1 MVVQTWGR
9 VLVPTQGIC
18 LRLSLSPSVE
28 LVPTQVEDGDFR
40 LSSGF
45 LQHCSVTS
53 PPTNQK
59 KVSHPAA
66 LIPNLAFLFWAPV
79 SFLVWLLSVS
89 SPTESKSFK
98 LNCCYQDG
106 ECWFQAQSTLIQ
118 IRQRETSALLGRT
131 TASFSWKQQQKK
143 ETATLN
149 SNRYLFYFFLS
160 ITEFISVFKS
170 SQRMLVSSKCRCQHY
185 LKSN

>member
-40 LSSGF
+40 LSSRF

-89 SPTESKSFK
+89 SPTESNSFK
-98 LNCCYQDG
+98 LNCCYQEG
-106 ECWFQAQSTLIQ
+106 ERWFQPLDLDQIERDFCSTRQDYSQFQLEVVVGKRYCHHKFQQ
-118 IRQRETSALLGRT
+118 I
-131 TASFSWKQQQKK
+131 
-143 ETATLN
+143 
-149 SNRYLFYFFLS
+149 YFFL
-160 ITEFISVFKS
+160 FFG
-170 SQRMLVSSKCRCQHY
+170 Q
-185 LKSN
+185 